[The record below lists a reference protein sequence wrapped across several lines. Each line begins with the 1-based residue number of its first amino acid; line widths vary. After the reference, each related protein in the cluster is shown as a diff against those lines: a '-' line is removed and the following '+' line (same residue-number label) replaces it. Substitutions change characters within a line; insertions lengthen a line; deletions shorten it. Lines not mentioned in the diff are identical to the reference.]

1 MKRILVIGATGK
13 VGRQVVGQLRE
24 TGARVR
30 ALTRNRDRAQFPGDV
45 EVVEGDLTI
54 PDTLEGSLKGMDAVF
69 LVWVAPGPAVG
80 PAMERIARHARRIVF
95 LTAPL
100 KTPHPF
106 FQQPNPARAVAEQ
119 IERCIER
126 SGAEWTFVRAGM
138 FAANALHFWGP
149 RIRAG
154 AVVRWPYLNA
164 ATAPTHE
171 GDIAA
176 VAVRALCDEGRA
188 GAEYIVTGPESL
200 TQAEQLSTIERVTG
214 SPVRIEEI
222 SREEARVELLPVLGS
237 ASVVDMLCGAWGA
250 AIGLPAFIS
259 SHFQEVTGN
268 RSRTFAEWV
277 GDHAAQFRACGD

>member
-1 MKRILVIGATGK
+1 MKRILVIGATGT

-30 ALTRNRDRAQFPGDV
+30 ALTRNPHRAQFPNDV
-45 EVVEGDLTI
+45 EVIEGDLTI

-69 LVWVAPGPAVG
+69 LVWTAPGLAVD
-80 PAMERIARHARRIVF
+80 PAMERIVRHARRIVF

-106 FQQPNPARAVAEQ
+106 FQQPNPARAIAEQ
-119 IERCIER
+119 IEHSIER
-126 SGAEWTFVRAGM
+126 SGVEWTFVRAGM
-138 FAANALHFWGP
+138 FAANALHFWAP

-176 VAVRALCDEGRA
+176 VAVRALCDQGRT
-188 GAEYIVTGPESL
+188 GAEYIVTGPESR
-200 TQAEQLSTIERVTG
+200 TQAEQLSTIEKVTG
-214 SPVRIEEI
+214 SPVRMEEI
-222 SREEARVELLPVLGS
+222 SREEARVELLPVL
-237 ASVVDMLCGAWGA
+237 ASPFVVDMLCDAWRA
-250 AIGLPAFIS
+250 ATGLPAFVS
-259 SHFQEVTGN
+259 SHFQEVTGY
-268 RSRTFAEWV
+268 RPRRFAEWV
-277 GDHAAQFRACGD
+277 SDHAAQFRA